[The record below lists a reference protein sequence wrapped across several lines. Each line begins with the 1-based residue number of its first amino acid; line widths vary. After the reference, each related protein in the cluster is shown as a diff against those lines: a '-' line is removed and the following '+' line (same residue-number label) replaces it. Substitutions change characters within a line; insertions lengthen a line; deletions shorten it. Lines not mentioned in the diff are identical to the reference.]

1 VSILEHVNKSSKASL
16 KRHASRQSEILK
28 TKYAELRLLGLS
40 ASQAG
45 VGSKL
50 GAKKY
55 NALLEELKAGSDK
68 A

>member
-1 VSILEHVNKSSKASL
+1 MSILEHVNKSSKASL

-28 TKYAELRLLGLS
+28 KKYAELRLLGLS

-50 GAKKY
+50 GEKKY
-55 NALLEELKAGSDK
+55 NALLGELKADGNN

>member
-1 VSILEHVNKSSKASL
+1 MSILEHVNKSSKDSL
-16 KRHASRQSEILK
+16 KRHAERQSEILK
-28 TKYAELRLLGLS
+28 TKYAELRFLGLS

-55 NALLEELKAGSDK
+55 SALLEELKAGGNKS
-68 A
+68 